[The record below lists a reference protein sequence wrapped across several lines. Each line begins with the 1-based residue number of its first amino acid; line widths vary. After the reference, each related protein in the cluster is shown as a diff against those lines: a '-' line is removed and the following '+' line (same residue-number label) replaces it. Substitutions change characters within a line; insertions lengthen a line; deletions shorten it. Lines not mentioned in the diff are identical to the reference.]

1 MQIHLLEVLKVQES
15 ALPAQEETRRIP
27 PTGSLHQNQARNS
40 GPRMLIA
47 LENFEYV
54 GKGWVARLP
63 LASETPNG
71 A

>member
-1 MQIHLLEVLKVQES
+1 MDRAAYEKSVAV
-15 ALPAQEETRRIP
+15 A
-27 PTGSLHQNQARNS
+27 GSSPVNGTYS

-54 GKGWVARLP
+54 DTGWVARLP
-63 LASETPNG
+63 LASETQNG